1 MRKHYGSE
9 HYVATSSRSENYFK
23 YIKENVLDDRQP
35 TRADMFII
43 QHIQTILPRLIEA
56 RAAYDKEQMT
66 NKKLL
71 NKPQKVADESI
82 LNYQENWKNK
92 NRLDENVDPD
102 STEEEI
108 SNDNSLNV
116 VKSIKN
122 NDNETKTFK
131 TDESKELILN
141 HTSELE
147 FLSTPVAISVELPTE
162 ENSILSN
169 KNLNFSEPKFHFTS
183 ETYPDTS
190 KPSNI
195 PGKENVEN
203 SFSIVFDE
211 EPIKFKIHETQKSVK
226 RKQILTSTPCPTV
239 KRGKYVV
246 PFPSI
251 KVLHQNAAAKNS
263 KKKKN

>member
-1 MRKHYGSE
+1 
-9 HYVATSSRSENYFK
+9 
-23 YIKENVLDDRQP
+23 
-35 TRADMFII
+35 
-43 QHIQTILPRLIEA
+43 
-56 RAAYDKEQMT
+56 MT
-66 NKKLL
+66 TKKLL

-82 LNYQENWKNK
+82 VNYQENWKNK

-131 TDESKELILN
+131 TDESKELISN
-141 HTSELE
+141 HTSELK

-162 ENSILSN
+162 ENSILFN
-169 KNLNFSEPKFHFTS
+169 KNFNFSEPKFHSTS

-190 KPSNI
+190 KSSNI

-203 SFSIVFDE
+203 SFSIV
-211 EPIKFKIHETQKSVK
+211 
-226 RKQILTSTPCPTV
+226 
-239 KRGKYVV
+239 
-246 PFPSI
+246 
-251 KVLHQNAAAKNS
+251 
-263 KKKKN
+263 